1 MCTACALHA
10 HCMRTACAQH
20 VHCTNVNPNPN
31 PSRSPNQASF
41 YLREL
46 ARVHSQ
52 AGEWA
57 ASRAALAQAL
67 PLFGLLA
74 PPDITPDTSVSRYP
88 CPHEASSSELCFE
101 LALEASG
108 ASLDRELSPE
118 LSHELSPE
126 LSPELSQE
134 ILPELHLGQISA
146 MAAAAARGWPVCLE
160 IVISNLVDAG
170 GHLVRVRVRSLGL
183 GLGQP
188 NPTP

>member
-1 MCTACALHA
+1 
-10 HCMRTACAQH
+10 MRTACAQH

-31 PSRSPNQASF
+31 PNRSPNQASF

-88 CPHEASSSELCFE
+88 CPREASSSELCFE

-108 ASLDRELSPE
+108 ASLDR
-118 LSHELSPE
+118 E